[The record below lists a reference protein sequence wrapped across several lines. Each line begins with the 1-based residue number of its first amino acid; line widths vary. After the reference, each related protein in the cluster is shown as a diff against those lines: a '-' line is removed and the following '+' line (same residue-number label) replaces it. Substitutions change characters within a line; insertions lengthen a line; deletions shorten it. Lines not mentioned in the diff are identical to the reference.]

1 MGDELGPQASW
12 PEVIAAANN
21 ASVDLCARY
30 MFEGQKDNY
39 PGYNVWGAGIS
50 EVEVDILT
58 GQMFV
63 VRTDILEDAGLST
76 SPVVDIG
83 QVEGAFI
90 MGLGLFASEE
100 IKHDKNTGELL
111 TKNTREYKPPA
122 AKDIPQDFRVTLLK
136 NARNPMGVMSS
147 KATGEPGMLMSISVL
162 FAIREAVSSARE
174 DSGLTGWWQLN
185 APATVE
191 NIQQHAGLRPE
202 LFIF

>member
-1 MGDELGPQASW
+1 MCSIYVSLQPRSLCLSHCVLARF
-12 PEVIAAANN
+12 EV
-21 ASVDLCARY
+21 
-30 MFEGQKDNY
+30 QKDHY
-39 PGYNVWGAGIS
+39 TGYNVWGAGIS

-90 MGLGLFASEE
+90 MGLGLFTSEE
-100 IKHDKNTGELL
+100 IKHDPSTGELL
-111 TKNTREYKPPA
+111 TKNTWEYKPPA

-147 KATGEPGMLMSISVL
+147 KGNK
-162 FAIREAVSSARE
+162 
-174 DSGLTGWWQLN
+174 D
-185 APATVE
+185 
-191 NIQQHAGLRPE
+191 
-202 LFIF
+202 